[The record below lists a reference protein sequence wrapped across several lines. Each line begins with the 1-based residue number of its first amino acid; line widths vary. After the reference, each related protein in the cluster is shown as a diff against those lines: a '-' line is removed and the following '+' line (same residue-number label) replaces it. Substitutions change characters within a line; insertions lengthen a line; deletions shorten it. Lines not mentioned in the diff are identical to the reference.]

1 MVYFVR
7 ISEIS
12 KIVVDINVFLVDLKD
27 TTRKILTIHLN
38 KRKENFSCTV

>member
-7 ISEIS
+7 ISEMS
-12 KIVVDINVFLVDLKD
+12 KIVVDTNVFLVDLND

-38 KRKENFSCTV
+38 KRKENCSCKV